1 LGTLVK
7 IPCPLRRLQPGGGGC
22 VDAVFGIM
30 MQPAAF
36 IGCVARAALNF
47 ECLNSALR
55 TRWLQELTV
64 IVGNYRIGRE
74 LAHGG
79 MATVY
84 RGIYRPT
91 GMPVAIKVLTEE
103 SSIDEVLVHRMHQE
117 ARIQNILGRQ
127 HSGIVT
133 CYEEIEVDDRPAMV
147 LEYVP
152 GKSVLDIIEDDGPL
166 EPVAALDIILAALDA
181 LAHAHHH
188 GIVHRDVKCENIL
201 VSPQGAVKL
210 TDFGVARAEVGQRNA
225 RVTDSRDLVGTM
237 VYMAPEQLVSPRTV
251 DHRADLYGLGVT
263 LFEMLTG
270 EVPFDGE
277 EGYPLMKRIE
287 LEAPP
292 DPRDFVEDLDPCLI
306 EVVMTALE
314 KDPDERYFS
323 AGEMDAALR
332 RCRLVLTG
340 AEDTAQ
346 DARTGAGHAGPRR
359 GEKTWYWEPSEPRPL
374 PEPRSFGYL
383 VDLSESLVP
392 GQILLRRA
400 GLKIGRDPDR
410 CDLIVPDDS
419 VGPEHVLL
427 LPLETGQV
435 LLVDLLTQGRTTLN
449 GEPVERAAL
458 ESGDEFE
465 LSGRWKFLFER

>member
-1 LGTLVK
+1 
-7 IPCPLRRLQPGGGGC
+7 
-22 VDAVFGIM
+22 
-30 MQPAAF
+30 
-36 IGCVARAALNF
+36 
-47 ECLNSALR
+47 
-55 TRWLQELTV
+55 
-64 IVGNYRIGRE
+64 
-74 LAHGG
+74 
-79 MATVY
+79 
-84 RGIYRPT
+84 
-91 GMPVAIKVLTEE
+91 MPVAIKVLTEE
-103 SSIDEVLVHRMHQE
+103 SSLDNVLVHRMHQE

-152 GKSVLDIIEDDGPL
+152 GRSVLDVVEDDGPF
-166 EPVAALDIILAALDA
+166 EALDAIEIVLAALDA

-201 VSPQGAVKL
+201 VSPQGAVKV

-225 RVTDSRDLVGTM
+225 RITDSRDLVGTM

-251 DHRADLYGLGVT
+251 DHRADLYALGVT
-263 LFEMLTG
+263 LYEMLTG

-287 LEAPP
+287 MEAPA
-292 DPRDFVEDLDPCLI
+292 DPRDFVDDLDPCLV

-314 KDPDERYFS
+314 KDPDDRYFS

-332 RCRLVLTG
+332 RCRRMLTG
-340 AEDTAQ
+340 ADVDQQAAQ
-346 DARTGAGHAGPRR
+346 TGPRR

-383 VDLSESLVP
+383 VDLSETLVP

-410 CDLIVPDDS
+410 CDLIVPDDE
-419 VGPEHVLL
+419 VGPEHVLV

-458 ESGDEFE
+458 EPGDEFE
-465 LSGRWKFLFER
+465 LSGRWKFLFQR